1 MAEPLLFFTGNSNPE
16 LAREIAGSLKAKLG
30 DVTVTKFQNGE
41 TYARFNQSVRGRE
54 IFVLQSLSE
63 PVNDHLME
71 LLVIADAAKR
81 SSAETINAV
90 IPWFGYSLQDRQ
102 TQPREPITAKLVAN
116 LLRTAGIDRVLT
128 MDLHAGQI
136 QGFFDIPVDHMT
148 AIPLFAD
155 YLKKKKLSNI
165 VVVSPDAGGA
175 KRARILG
182 KDLNAPIAM
191 IDKRR
196 PKPGEAE
203 IMNVVGDVSGKTCI
217 IIDDIIGSGST
228 LAPAAKALRERGAQ
242 DIYVCATHG
251 ILCGPAVNR
260 LREANAREII
270 LTNTI
275 HLPKEKRLPN
285 IRVLSVG
292 KLLADAI
299 KLMHAHKSL
308 SDKFEQPLH

>member
-1 MAEPLLFFTGNSNPE
+1 MAEPLLFFAGNSNPE
-16 LAREIAGSLKAKLG
+16 LAKEIAANLNAKLG

-41 TYARFNQSVRGRE
+41 SYARFNQSVRGKD
-54 IFVLQSLSE
+54 IFLLQSLSE

-71 LLVIADAAKR
+71 LLVMADAAKR

-116 LLRTAGIDRVLT
+116 LLQTAGIDRILT

-136 QGFFDIPVDHMT
+136 QGFFDIPVDHVT
-148 AIPLFAD
+148 ALPLFTD
-155 YLKKKKLSNI
+155 YIKKKKLANV

-175 KRARILG
+175 KRARLLG

-203 IMNVVGDVSGKTCI
+203 IMNVVGEVKGKTCVV
-217 IIDDIIGSGST
+217 IDDIINSGST
-228 LAPAAKALRERGAQ
+228 LAPVAKALRERGAG

-251 ILCGPAVNR
+251 ILCGPAVSR
-260 LREANAREII
+260 LQEAKVKEIV

-275 HLPKEKRLPN
+275 RLPKEKKLPN
-285 IRVLSVG
+285 VHVISVG
-292 KLLADAI
+292 QLLANAMQ
-299 KLMHAHKSL
+299 LMHAHKSL
-308 SDKFEQPLH
+308 SAQFEQPLH